1 MKKRHLFLTIIMVLI
16 SVATAVAQAP
26 LRFSYQAVVRNSD
39 GNLINNSIVGVRVS
53 ILKDSSSGTAVYSHE
68 YTSRTNANGVFSL
81 VIDENL
87 SGKDSINWAEGPFF
101 LKSEIDPDG
110 GSNYTLTAT
119 QQMLS
124 VPYAL
129 HAHTVGKIIGGVN
142 FDEKQVLS
150 ISNDTLF
157 LTGGSFVVLPV
168 NFSGDYNDLINKPT
182 IPTIPTNISAFINDA
197 GYFTS
202 YTETQALSISNDTLF
217 ITGGSLV
224 KIPVGFSG
232 NYNDLTNKPTLFSG
246 NYNDLTN
253 KPTFPTIPTNVSAF
267 VNDAGYITSVTETQV
282 LSISH
287 DTIFLTGG
295 SFVKLPAGFSGNY
308 NDLTNKPSLFSGN
321 YNDLTNKP
329 TIPTI
334 PTNVSAFT
342 NDAGYL
348 TSVNE
353 TQTLFAVAANN
364 DSVKSQI
371 KNLYDPTDSMDAVNL
386 RTFHAAIKRYDSI
399 ITNMYNTADTLQN
412 PPIPLTITT
421 KIASSIA
428 LTTATSGGNITNRGG
443 SFVTSRGV
451 CWGTSSNPTISGSH
465 TSDGNNA
472 GNFTS
477 HITGLTPGT
486 TYYVRAYATNS
497 TGTTYG
503 NEITFTTPSSV
514 PTGALT
520 GIFSVSPTKYV
531 YFSSG
536 NLQYTT
542 TGTHATTD
550 GTATGTWRFADHQYD
565 YIGTAN
571 NNISS
576 SYTGW
581 IDLFGWGTSGW
592 NNGNYFYQPYES
604 SKSSSSPYTES
615 KGYGYGPTDGS
626 LYTYSLTGTYA
637 NADWGVYNAINN
649 GGNTPGQWRTLSKSE
664 WFYLLKIRNTP
675 SGIRYAFGTVN
686 GTKGLI
692 IAPDNWST
700 SIYTL
705 NNTNPTTGAY
715 TNNSINVGDWS
726 ILENAGCVFLPVA
739 GSRSGTST
747 TINTTPYEA
756 MYWQTDCSSA
766 GYASRLSFK
775 NGNISIENTSSTRY
789 CGFSVRLVQDL

>member
-1 MKKRHLFLTIIMVLI
+1 MFLTIIMVLM

-26 LRFSYQAVVRNSD
+26 LRFSYQAVVRNSN
-39 GNLINNSIVGVRVS
+39 GNLMSNSVVGVRIS
-53 ILKDSSSGTAVYSHE
+53 ILQDSSSGTAVYSYE
-68 YTSRTNANGVFSL
+68 YTTRTNANGVFSL
-81 VIDENL
+81 VVGENL

-150 ISNDTLF
+150 INNDTLF
-157 LTGGSFVVLPV
+157 LTGGSFAVLPAS
-168 NFSGDYNDLINKPT
+168 FSGDYNDLTNKPT
-182 IPTIPTNISAFINDA
+182 IPTIPTNVSAFNNDA

-232 NYNDLTNKPTLFSG
+232 NYNDLTNKPALFSG

-267 VNDAGYITSVTETQV
+267 ANDAGYITSVTETQV

-308 NDLTNKPSLFSGN
+308 NDLTNKPTLFSGN
-321 YNDLTNKP
+321 YNDLNNKP

-348 TSVNE
+348 TTYTE
-353 TQTLFAVAANN
+353 TQTLYNVTALN
-364 DSVKSQI
+364 DSVSSQI

-386 RTFHAAIKRYDSI
+386 RTFRAAITRYDSI
-399 ITNMYNTADTLQN
+399 ITNIYNSTDTLQK
-412 PPIPLTITT
+412 PPVPPTISTKNANRITMTT
-421 KIASSIA
+421 VI
-428 LTTATSGGNITNRGG
+428 SGGNITSDGG
-443 SFVTSRGV
+443 SFVTNRGI
-451 CWGTSSNPTISGSH
+451 CWGTSSNPTVSGSH
-465 TSDGNNA
+465 TSDGNNS

-477 HITGLTPGT
+477 FITGLTAGT

-497 TGTTYG
+497 AGTTYG
-503 NEITFTTPSSV
+503 NEITFTTPTSV

-520 GIFSVSPTKYV
+520 GVFSVSSTKYV
-531 YFSSG
+531 YFSTG

-550 GTATGTWRFADHQYD
+550 GTATGTWRFAPNQYD
-565 YIGTAN
+565 YIGSAN

-592 NNGNYFYQPYES
+592 NNGNYFYQPYNS
-604 SKSSSSPYTES
+604 SSSTSSPYTS
-615 KGYGYGPTDGS
+615 AKGYGYGPTDGS
-626 LYTYSLTGTYA
+626 SYQYSLTGAYA
-637 NADWGVYNAINN
+637 NSDWGVYNAISN
-649 GGNTPGQWRTLSKSE
+649 GGNTPGQWRTLSSSE
-664 WFYLLKIRNTP
+664 WFYLLNIRETP

-686 GTKGLI
+686 GIKGLI
-692 IAPDNWST
+692 ILPDNWST
-700 SIYTL
+700 SIYAL
-705 NNTNPTTGAY
+705 NNTNPTKVVY
-715 TNNSINVGDWS
+715 TDNSISSGDWS
-726 ILENAGCVFLPVA
+726 ILENAGCAFLPAA
-739 GSRSGTST
+739 GYRKGTST
-747 TINTTPYEA
+747 TTSGYGR
-756 MYWQTDCSSA
+756 YWFTDRYSTNSGYFLSLYSNYSS
-766 GYASRLSFK
+766 SNSF
-775 NGNISIENTSSTRY
+775 ISYSSTNGSRY
-789 CGFSVRLVQDL
+789 MGFSVRLVQDQ